1 MRIAQS
7 IVAGSIAVLTAFAS
21 PASAA
26 PPSPK
31 SHANANA
38 LATDG
43 EPASSNCHAY
53 QKAPDGSWVEM
64 ACHEGVETAS
74 EPAHAK
80 SARHHTGNE
89 TTTR

>member
-7 IVAGSIAVLTAFAS
+7 IVAGSIAVSAAFVF

-26 PPSPK
+26 SPSPN

-43 EPASSNCHAY
+43 EPVSSNCHAY

-64 ACHEGVETAS
+64 ACHEGVETTSA
-74 EPAHAK
+74 PVHAK

>member
-7 IVAGSIAVLTAFAS
+7 IVAGSIAVLAAFAS
-21 PASAA
+21 PSSAA

-43 EPASSNCHAY
+43 KPASSNCHAY

-64 ACHEGVETAS
+64 ACHEGVEAR
-74 EPAHAK
+74 PAPGHAK
-80 SARHHTGNE
+80 AARHRTSDE
-89 TTTR
+89 ATTR